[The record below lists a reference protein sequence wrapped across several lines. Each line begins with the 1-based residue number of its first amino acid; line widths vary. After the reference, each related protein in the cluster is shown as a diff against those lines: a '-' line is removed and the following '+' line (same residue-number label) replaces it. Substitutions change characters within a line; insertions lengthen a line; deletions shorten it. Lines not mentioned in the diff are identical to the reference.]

1 MKTIA
6 SNNLK
11 RNNRV
16 LLPESS
22 LTPALL
28 IRKRYIFIAAHRGL
42 WRLISRLIIRWRGS
56 EQSTT
61 RSDRRDPLLARIDAN
76 ISRSQSR
83 PLLSSHQLVLLLRFY
98 ARLDEDIE
106 LLFFIALL
114 RTRITRMASRT
125 ESSAKRNPHTLQ
137 PFLLVSCNV
146 KMTRSFLRL
155 SVFFV
160 SRVSINLAS
169 LLAYTFYWI
178 IPRIIIIN
186 ISSNDE

>member
-114 RTRITRMASRT
+114 RTRITPSYGEPNGELCET
-125 ESSAKRNPHTLQ
+125 QSAHVAAFSLGIMQRKNDEIVFTSFR
-137 PFLLVSCNV
+137 
-146 KMTRSFLRL
+146 FLRIE
-155 SVFFV
+155 
-160 SRVSINLAS
+160 SI
-169 LLAYTFYWI
+169 
-178 IPRIIIIN
+178 
-186 ISSNDE
+186 D

>member
-83 PLLSSHQLVLLLRFY
+83 PLLSS
-98 ARLDEDIE
+98 
-106 LLFFIALL
+106 
-114 RTRITRMASRT
+114 MASRT